1 MGMQIEYA
9 ISEQDFMDAQ
19 RLAIRNSP
27 MRLVRWTRWV
37 LPLFGVG
44 LLIFLI
50 NAVVKQGFSMRAV
63 PGLAFCLLFISL
75 PLLNRNNQKKLYAKT
90 TSMHGKLSLEASDE
104 GLQFRGPSFSSQV
117 GWSNFCKFFE
127 DEKSFVLYQNSQ
139 VFNIVPKRGLSPDQV
154 TSLRGYLDQKIGR
167 SA

>member
-1 MGMQIEYA
+1 MQIEYE
-9 ISEQDFMDAQ
+9 ISEQDFIDAQ

-50 NAVVKQGFSMRAV
+50 NALARQGFSMRAI

-75 PLLNRNNQKKLYAKT
+75 PLLSRSNQKKVYAKNT
-90 TSMHGKLSLEASDE
+90 AMHGKLSLEASDE
-104 GLQFRGPSFSSQV
+104 GLKFRGPTFSSEV

-127 DEKSFVLYQNSQ
+127 DERSFVLYKTSQ
-139 VFNIVPKRGLSPDQV
+139 VFNIVPKRELSPDQI
-154 TSLRGYLDQKIGR
+154 TSLRAYLDQKI
-167 SA
+167 S

>member
-1 MGMQIEYA
+1 VQIEYE

-44 LLIFLI
+44 LLVFLI
-50 NAVVKQGFSMRAV
+50 NAVAKQGFSVRAV
-63 PGLAFCLLFISL
+63 PGLAFCLFFISL
-75 PLLNRNNQKKLYAKT
+75 PLLNRNTQKKLYAKT
-90 TSMHGKLSLEASDE
+90 TSMHGKLSLEASEE

-127 DEKSFVLYQNSQ
+127 DEKSFVLYQNPAGGAPFP
-139 VFNIVPKRGLSPDQV
+139 VAPNILIRGCPTLSRF
-154 TSLRGYLDQKIGR
+154 LRKGGPG
-167 SA
+167 